1 MEYKAYAK
9 INLCLKVLGKSDE
22 MHELDMINAKI
33 NLYDELKIE
42 DNDENKVVV
51 KMSSFEIEETDN
63 LVYKVACY
71 MKDQY
76 QIEKGFKITIDK
88 NIPIS
93 AGLGGGSSDCAAAIH
108 LINKYFELNL
118 TRTQKEDIARL
129 FGADVTYCLYNS
141 MAHVTG
147 IGENVSPVDLYF
159 PYSVIV
165 VNPNIPLSTKDVF
178 DNCKK
183 TSEPLVIDDS
193 FVLLQNLTNDLEESA
208 TSLLPVIGDMKDELS
223 KLDVKKV
230 ELSGSGATLLCF
242 VEPHKAYILEEKIKE
257 LYPKCF
263 IKSCDILK
271 NNLEEFQEIE
281 VKPKEEESDNTPS
294 FIDKEDVHID
304 FGEEKLRFIQEI
316 TKDDI
321 YNLNVYLMNHRM
333 GTIISRI
340 LFSLVGLA
348 FVVLFS
354 VKFNIF
360 GLIVSILF
368 SVYYI
373 FLNVPLQKKMM
384 KKTVYT
390 KVGAEPRRIIVIV
403 TDKGIYYAY
412 DWEKNVDGY
421 LWKQISKAVSL
432 KDYIYIN
439 IAGGGY
445 LAINRS
451 TCECAELLDKI
462 LEENLKPTNRYF
474 VKK

>member
-9 INLCLKVLGKSDE
+9 INLCLRVLEKNGD

-33 NLYDELKIE
+33 NLYDTLTLEEIE
-42 DNDENKVVV
+42 ENKVIV
-51 KMSSFEIEETDN
+51 KTKGLDIEESDN
-63 LVYKVACY
+63 LVYKVASY
-71 MKDQY
+71 MKEQF
-76 QIEKGFKITIDK
+76 QIEKGFSITIDK
-88 NIPIS
+88 KIPIS

-108 LINKYFELNL
+108 LINKYFNLNL
-118 TRTQKEDIARL
+118 TRTKKEAIAVL
-129 FGADVTYCLYNS
+129 FGSDVPYALYNS

-147 IGENVSPVDLYF
+147 RGENVTYLNLYF

-165 VNPNIPLSTKDVF
+165 INPNIPLSTKEVF
-178 DNCKK
+178 ENNKK
-183 TSEPLVIDDS
+183 YGSPLVIDENFDLINN
-193 FVLLQNLTNDLEESA
+193 VGNDLVESA
-208 TSLLPVIGDMKDELS
+208 IEKLPIIGQIINSLNET
-223 KLDVKKV
+223 DVKKV
-230 ELSGSGATLLCF
+230 VMSGSGASVLCF
-242 VEPHKAYILEEKIKE
+242 VEPHKAFLIQEQIKE
-257 LYPKCF
+257 MYPNYF
-263 IKSCDILK
+263 VNAYDILK
-271 NNLEEFQEIE
+271 NNEEEFGEIE
-281 VKPKEEESDNTPS
+281 KEEVPAEEDTTPK
-294 FIDKEDVHID
+294 FINKEDVQID

-321 YNLNVYLMNHRM
+321 YNLNVYLMNHRL
-333 GTIISRI
+333 GTIISRV

-354 VKFNIF
+354 IRFNIF

-373 FLNVPLQKKMM
+373 FFNAPLQKKML

-390 KVGAEPRRIIVIV
+390 KVGDEPRRIIVIV

-421 LWKQISKAVSL
+421 LWKQVSKATSL

-451 TCECAELLDKI
+451 TCECAAELDKI

-474 VKK
+474 LKK